1 MFKADVLVPEW
12 ISRKFECY
20 YVVPRICIKVS
31 LLHYFNDSTATESM
45 RWAMLACMSYA
56 FRSRPLDQNS
66 WVLLRV
72 RTRYPT
78 DLNLRFRSRYA

>member
-45 RWAMLACMSYA
+45 RWPMLACMSYA
-56 FRSRPLDQNS
+56 YAFSSRPPLDQNT

-72 RTRYPT
+72 RTVGNP
-78 DLNLRFRSRYA
+78 